1 MAMKTLKLTEAINE
15 IGNALTAAGWPVM
28 ARKAT
33 DNDVKV
39 YDTKQIYKDLTY
51 LWIDMGNMEYDYRDC
66 VNELCLKCGNY
77 HEAYVGACD
86 GCRWKTV
93 KEGFR

>member
-1 MAMKTLKLTEAINE
+1 MSDFDKVLEDIKKREINQSIEIATLQAD
-15 IGNALTAAGWPVM
+15 
-28 ARKAT
+28 R
-33 DNDVKV
+33 DNIRAELK
-39 YDTKQIYKDLTY
+39 
-51 LWIDMGNMEYDYRDC
+51 DC

-77 HEAYVGACD
+77 HEAYAGACD